1 LGTVVLFKMKRGQY
15 AWVTIVPT
23 VWLLI
28 CTLTAGWMKIFDAN
42 VKVGFL
48 AHAKKFQTA
57 LDAGQ
62 VLAPAKSLDQMGR
75 IVFNDYVD
83 ATLCGFFMVVVVA
96 VLLYGIRTALAA
108 RKVARPTVQETPYEP
123 APAAA
128 MAEVQ

>member
-1 LGTVVLFKMKRGQY
+1 
-15 AWVTIVPT
+15 VPT
-23 VWLLI
+23 IWLLI
-28 CTLTAGWMKIFDAN
+28 CTLSAGWLKIFDPN
-42 VKVGFL
+42 VKVGFM
-48 AHAKKFQTA
+48 AHAHKFQAA
-57 LDAGQ
+57 LDQGQ

-75 IVFNDYVD
+75 IIFNDYVD

-108 RKVARPTVQETPYEP
+108 RKSARPSAQETPYVP